1 MKFVRRTSQPSKD
14 NKYYLHT
21 TKGYN
26 KCIRIS
32 GDECIPNCTGYCY
45 GRYMESQEIKKCN
58 LPTSNAENWYHD
70 YTGKKGKTPKLGAI
84 CVWKKGKIHYSKDG
98 AGHVAFVEHVYS
110 TGKWDSSES
119 AYNGKR
125 WFTRQYDKSC
135 KRTGYQFEGFIYPE
149 IEFDSDKWEA
159 GKYQILKPKYLRSSA
174 KVGVNKISVK
184 SCSKLIREQLDSLTG
199 SARFKEGAEVTLSS
213 FKVDS
218 KGNTWGKVV
227 GNNVTTYICV
237 LDSSGYQVKKV

>member
-26 KCIRIS
+26 KCIRVS

-45 GRYMESQEIKKCN
+45 GRYMEAQEIKKCD

-70 YTGKKGKTPKLGAI
+70 YKGKKGKTPKLGAI
-84 CVWKKGKIHYSKDG
+84 CVWRKGKIHYAKDG

-119 AYNGKR
+119 AYGGKR
-125 WFTRQYDKSC
+125 WFTRQYKKNSA
-135 KRTGYQFEGFIYPE
+135 RTGYKLEGFIYPDK
-149 IEFDSDKWEA
+149 EFSETEFEN
-159 GKYQILKPKYLRSSA
+159 GKYKIKVPKFLRSTP
-174 KVGVNKISVK
+174 KVAVNKISV
-184 SCSKLIREQLDSLTG
+184 SQCSKIIKEKLENKTG
-199 SARFKEGAEVTLSS
+199 SAKFKEGAIVLLSS
-213 FKVDS
+213 FKVDD
-218 KGNTWGKVV
+218 KGNTWGKVDE
-227 GNNVTTYICV
+227 NKVTTWICV
-237 LDSSGYQVKKV
+237 LDSSGYQVEKV